1 MKQGKR
7 IGVVVM
13 GVLLIE
19 GAALMGIS
27 VLSSG
32 NKVCGGMEESSRS
45 GWTDTERPD
54 SGRTEDKTDDGTG
67 KQKDD
72 QGRVEKEVRKI
83 YEKNK
88 KLLVLVNRKK
98 ELPESYQASL
108 RSICGGRL
116 KASDELYDSLVDMLD
131 AASEEGYGYWI
142 ASAWRS
148 REKQQ
153 KLVDEDVRVAMQK
166 GMSQEQALE
175 ETYKET
181 MPAGHSEHETGLAL
195 DILCSGNMAMNQSQ
209 EKEPGNVWLRKNSW
223 RYGFILRYPKDKKSV
238 TGINYEPWH
247 FRYVGK
253 KAATYMHKHDL
264 TLEEFW
270 EML

>member
-1 MKQGKR
+1 MKLGKR
-7 IGVVVM
+7 LGVVVM
-13 GVLLIE
+13 GVLVIE
-19 GAALMGIS
+19 GAALMGVS
-27 VLSSG
+27 ALSSG
-32 NKVCGGMEESSRS
+32 NNVYGGLEQKTESLDS
-45 GWTDTERPD
+45 ERA
-54 SGRTEDKTDDGTG
+54 EDKTGDGTESRKG
-67 KQKDD
+67 SSGQEE
-72 QGRVEKEVRKI
+72 QEVRNI
-83 YEKNK
+83 YKKNK

-116 KASDELYDSLVDMLD
+116 KASDELYDPLVDMLD
-131 AASEEGYGYWI
+131 AASEEGYEYWI

-153 KLVDEDVRVAMQK
+153 KLVDEDVRAAMRK
-166 GMSQEQALE
+166 GMSQKQALE

-195 DILCSGNMAMNQSQ
+195 DILCSGNMAMNQFQ
-209 EKEPGNVWLRKNSW
+209 EKEPGNIWLRKNSW
-223 RYGFILRYPKDKKSV
+223 RYGFILRYPKGKKSV

-253 KAATYMHKHDL
+253 KAAAYMHKHDL

>member
-1 MKQGKR
+1 MKLEKR
-7 IGVVVM
+7 LGVVVM
-13 GVLLIE
+13 GVLVIE
-19 GAALMGIS
+19 GAALIGVS
-27 VLSSG
+27 ALSSG
-32 NKVCGGMEESSRS
+32 NKVYGQLEER
-45 GWTDTERPD
+45 TESERLD
-54 SGRTEDKTDDGTG
+54 SERTEDKADDGRES
-67 KQKDD
+67 QKGSSG
-72 QGRVEKEVRKI
+72 QGEQEVWNI
-83 YEKNK
+83 YDK

-98 ELPESYQASL
+98 ELPESYQVSL
-108 RSICGGRL
+108 RPICGGRL
-116 KASDELYDSLVDMLD
+116 KASDELYDPLVDMLD
-131 AASEEGYGYWI
+131 AASEEGYEYWI
-142 ASAWRS
+142 TSAWRS

-153 KLVDEDVRVAMQK
+153 KLVDEDVRMAMQK

-223 RYGFILRYPKDKKSV
+223 RYGFILRYPKEKKSV

-253 KAATYMHKHDL
+253 KAAAYMHKHDL

-270 EML
+270 ETL